1 MKVQFILMWQI
12 WVCFQYYFCC
22 LLLLFVVKAL
32 RDEVGDGNWSSED
45 IGWEPSGLRSCCG
58 ALLTSSHRFQEDPL
72 LFVYLWKDC
81 TKMLFGWPVLLKFTI
96 TPIAFSIAQG
106 HGAKGDN
113 VYEFHLEFFD
123 LVKPEVCSFL
133 SLEGGPQ
140 DLGQVT
146 QIPPVPPSQ
155 GLRNPAPTA

>member
-1 MKVQFILMWQI
+1 MELCSRAPIGFRRTHYSLCIYERTVPK
-12 WVCFQYYFCC
+12 CF
-22 LLLLFVVKAL
+22 LADL
-32 RDEVGDGNWSSED
+32 
-45 IGWEPSGLRSCCG
+45 
-58 ALLTSSHRFQEDPL
+58 
-72 LFVYLWKDC
+72 
-81 TKMLFGWPVLLKFTI
+81 VLLKFTI
-96 TPIAFSIAQG
+96 TPIAFSVAQG